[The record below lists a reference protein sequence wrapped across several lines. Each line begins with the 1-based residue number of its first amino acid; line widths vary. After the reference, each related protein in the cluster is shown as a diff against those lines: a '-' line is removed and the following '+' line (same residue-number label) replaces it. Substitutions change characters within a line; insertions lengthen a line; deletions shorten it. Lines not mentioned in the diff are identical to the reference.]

1 MAAAPALRLFVDSPA
16 FMEQF
21 ERDVASAE
29 RSVCVQTM
37 SFEGDEA
44 GRRLAGALE
53 SRPDLERTLIVDRYS
68 LYDVNDRF
76 LPWPPNACSPALW
89 RELAGT
95 LRVTRRLSAGGVTVF
110 WTNPVG
116 LLFRKF
122 VGRNHKKLVLVDDRI
137 AYFGGINVCDHNF
150 GWHDVM
156 LRVEDPELGA
166 FLREDVRATLRGENL
181 PWRARFG
188 DIEVILLDGV
198 RNEELNEPVFALIR
212 DARRSIDIES
222 AYLTYPFSD
231 RLAEAVRRGVR
242 VTLIAP
248 ERNNKPKLDGYT
260 QWACA
265 NAGIALRLYKGRMLH
280 TKAML
285 VDDAALVIGSS
296 NFDALSHLIQQEL
309 MAIVRDPRLIEE
321 YRRDVLEP
329 DLAQSVAPSR
339 EVAPRLEWWKH
350 RGILGGMWLTVR
362 LSRLGRARP
371 PEGRAGLVSRR
382 AAGEPD

>member
-1 MAAAPALRLFVDSPA
+1 MRLLIDSPA
-16 FMEQF
+16 FMDQF

-44 GRRLAGALE
+44 GQRLARALE
-53 SRPDLERTLIVDRYS
+53 SRPDLDRTLIVDRYS
-68 LYDVNDRF
+68 LYDINDRF
-76 LPWPPNACSPALW
+76 LPWPPNTVSPALW

-95 LRVTRRLSAGGVTVF
+95 LAVIRRLRAGGVRVF

-116 LLFRKF
+116 LMFRKF

-137 AYFGGINVCDHNF
+137 ACFGGINVCDHNF

-156 LRVEDPELGA
+156 LRVEDSELGA

-181 PWRARFG
+181 SWRARFG
-188 DIEVILLDGV
+188 DVEVVLLDGA
-198 RNEELNEPVFALIR
+198 RNEQLSEPVFDLIR
-212 DARRSIDIES
+212 NARRTIDIES
-222 AYLTYPFSD
+222 AYLTYPYYD

-248 ERNNKPKLDGYT
+248 ECNNKPKLDGYT

-265 NAGIALRLYKGRMLH
+265 NAGVSLRLYTGRMLH

-285 VDDAALVIGSS
+285 VDDEALVIGSS
-296 NFDALSHLIQQEL
+296 NFDVLSHRIQQEL
-309 MAIVRDPRLIEE
+309 LAIVRDRRVIEGF
-321 YRRDVLEP
+321 RRDVLEP

-339 EVAPRLEWWKH
+339 SLEPRWEWWKH
-350 RGILGGMWLTVR
+350 RGILGGVWLTVR
-362 LSRLGRARP
+362 LSRLRWPRAA
-371 PEGRAGLVSRR
+371 EGRVGLAPQP
-382 AAGEPD
+382 AAEDLE

>member
-1 MAAAPALRLFVDSPA
+1 MGLLIDSPA

-95 LRVTRRLSAGGVTVF
+95 LRVTRRLSAGGVTVC

-116 LLFRKF
+116 LLCRKF

-181 PWRARFG
+181 PRRARSG
-188 DIEVILLDGV
+188 DVEILLLDGV

-212 DARRSIDIES
+212 D
-222 AYLTYPFSD
+222 
-231 RLAEAVRRGVR
+231 
-242 VTLIAP
+242 
-248 ERNNKPKLDGYT
+248 
-260 QWACA
+260 
-265 NAGIALRLYKGRMLH
+265 
-280 TKAML
+280 
-285 VDDAALVIGSS
+285 
-296 NFDALSHLIQQEL
+296 
-309 MAIVRDPRLIEE
+309 PRLVEE

-339 EVAPRLEWWKH
+339 EVAPWLEWSKH

-371 PEGRAGLVSRR
+371 PEGRASPVPQP
-382 AAGEPD
+382 AVED

>member
-1 MAAAPALRLFVDSPA
+1 MRLLIDSPA

-44 GRRLAGALE
+44 GRRLASALE
-53 SRPDLERTLIVDRYS
+53 SRPDLERTLVVDRYS

-89 RELAGT
+89 RELADT

-116 LLFRKF
+116 LMLRKF

-156 LRVEDPELGA
+156 LRVEDPDLGA

-181 PWRARFG
+181 PWRASFG
-188 DIEVILLDGV
+188 DIEIILLDGS
-198 RNEELNEPVFALIR
+198 RNEQLNEPVFELIR
-212 DARRSIDIES
+212 NARRSIDIES
-222 AYLTYPFSD
+222 AYVTYPFYD

-248 ERNNKPKLDGYT
+248 EYNNKPQLDSYT

-265 NAGIALRLYKGRMLH
+265 KAGISLRLYRGRMLH
-280 TKAML
+280 TKVML
-285 VDDAALVIGSS
+285 VDDEALVIGSS

-309 MAIVRDPRLIEE
+309 MAVVRNRRLIEE
-321 YRRDVLEP
+321 FRRDVLDP

-339 EVAPRLEWWKH
+339 TLAPRWERLKH

-362 LSRLGRARP
+362 LSRLGQARP
-371 PEGRAGLVSRR
+371 PGRR
-382 AAGEPD
+382 AAPAPQPAAEELN